1 MEENVQAQEAQ
12 QEQVV
17 VETTQIANPFSEASW
32 SEQPPQVVTTETQP
46 EVQQQQQQVE
56 VKPEAN
62 AKPEEKQEPNFNEF
76 VKQTFG
82 FEDVE
87 SVKSVLDEYKKLQET
102 PKTENEIK
110 FANEESQ
117 KFFEYLKEGKED
129 EVVSFLNEKKRIE
142 KLLTSDVTADT
153 AADIVKLAMQK
164 KYPELT
170 QDEVDFQFKK
180 KFSMPKE
187 PVQGEM
193 ELIEDFELR
202 KQEWQELVNERNRE
216 LVIEAKLSKPEIEK
230 YKTEL
235 ALPDLPNAKPQ
246 EEKGQPNAEELQ
258 KVRQQYLDA
267 LKPEAIFDGFNFNY
281 ESEDAK
287 FDVSFGVSPEEKAQV
302 KTQLENL
309 DVDQFFASRWFD
321 ETGTP
326 KVSQISADIYL
337 LENRDKV
344 LQKFVNDSAS
354 KALAQYIQKTSNIQ
368 VNAGQQKAQFQ
379 PSGNAQVDM
388 ANFFF
393 TQ

>member
-17 VETTQIANPFSEASW
+17 VETTQIVNPFSDASW
-32 SEQPPQVVTTETQP
+32 TEKPPQVVTTETQP

-56 VKPEAN
+56 VNPEAN

-110 FANEESQ
+110 FANEES
-117 KFFEYLKEGKED
+117 KKLFEYLKEGKQE
-129 EVVSFLNEKKRIE
+129 EAISLLNEQKRIE

-153 AADIVKLAMQK
+153 ASDIVKLAMQK

-180 KFSMPKE
+180 KFLIPKE

-193 ELIEDFELR
+193 ELTEDFELR
-202 KQEWQELVNERNRE
+202 KQEWQELVNEKTRE

>member
-1 MEENVQAQEAQ
+1 MEANVQAQEAQ

-32 SEQPPQVVTTETQP
+32 SEQPPQVVTAETQP
-46 EVQQQQQQVE
+46 EVQQQQVE

-62 AKPEEKQEPNFNEF
+62 AKPEETQAPNFNEF

-110 FANEESQ
+110 FANEDS
-117 KFFEYLKEGKED
+117 KKLFEYLKEGKQE
-129 EVVSFLNEKKRIE
+129 EAISLLNEQKRVE

-180 KFSMPKE
+180 KFLIPKE

-202 KQEWQELVNERNRE
+202 KQEWQELVNERTRE

>member
-1 MEENVQAQEAQ
+1 
-12 QEQVV
+12 
-17 VETTQIANPFSEASW
+17 
-32 SEQPPQVVTTETQP
+32 
-46 EVQQQQQQVE
+46 
-56 VKPEAN
+56 
-62 AKPEEKQEPNFNEF
+62 
-76 VKQTFG
+76 
-82 FEDVE
+82 
-87 SVKSVLDEYKKLQET
+87 
-102 PKTENEIK
+102 
-110 FANEESQ
+110 
-117 KFFEYLKEGKED
+117 
-129 EVVSFLNEKKRIE
+129 
-142 KLLTSDVTADT
+142 
-153 AADIVKLAMQK
+153 MQK

-180 KFSMPKE
+180 KFLIPKE

-193 ELIEDFELR
+193 ELTEDFELR
-202 KQEWQELVNERNRE
+202 KQEWQELVNEKTRE

>member
-17 VETTQIANPFSEASW
+17 VETTQIPNPFSEASW

-46 EVQQQQQQVE
+46 EAQKQQQAE

-110 FANEESQ
+110 FANEES
-117 KFFEYLKEGKED
+117 KKLFEYLKEGKQE
-129 EVVSFLNEKKRIE
+129 EAISLLNEQKRIE

-180 KFSMPKE
+180 KFSIPKE

-193 ELIEDFELR
+193 ELEADFELR
-202 KQEWQELVNERNRE
+202 KQEWQELVNERTRE

-246 EEKGQPNAEELQ
+246 ENVQPDAEELQ

-281 ESEDAK
+281 EGEEAK
-287 FDVSFGVSPEEKAQV
+287 FDVSFAVTPEEKAQV
-302 KTQLENL
+302 KAQLENL

-321 ETGTP
+321 ETGKP
-326 KVSQISADIYL
+326 KVSQISSDIYL

-368 VNAGQQKAQFQ
+368 VNSGQQKAQFQ

>member
-17 VETTQIANPFSEASW
+17 VETTQIVNPFSDASW
-32 SEQPPQVVTTETQP
+32 TEQPPQVVTTETQS
-46 EVQQQQQQVE
+46 EAQQQVE

-180 KFSMPKE
+180 KFSIPKE

-202 KQEWQELVNERNRE
+202 KQEWQELVNERTRE

-246 EEKGQPNAEELQ
+246 ENVQTNAEELQ

-281 ESEDAK
+281 EGEEAK
-287 FDVSFGVSPEEKAQV
+287 FDVSFAVTPEEKAQV
-302 KTQLENL
+302 KAQLENL

-321 ETGTP
+321 ETGKP
-326 KVSQISADIYL
+326 KVSQISSDIYL

-368 VNAGQQKAQFQ
+368 VNSGQQKAQFQ
-379 PSGNAQVDM
+379 QSGNAQVDM